1 MSRILTAVRPFHP
14 YRRYNLRPKSTV
26 NPNEDGV
33 YSGPQEIVSK
43 GDHLTLTYGDSEA
56 STTRATLKCDSNGNL
71 VSSAPIVSAS
81 GTEVFANVN
90 VTTALTLGT
99 VPTTSTYTPTQAII
113 QGANGDTPGFLVG
126 TNSSGT
132 GIFKVQ
138 STAAGHGKV
147 IVGDSSAER
156 ITFDTSTGLSTMQKV
171 TATSTAANNS
181 IITAKS
187 YTNANVIVDV
197 KELTGGHG
205 NVAVYSHD
213 RSKVIAL
220 TGQTGSVTATSAS
233 DVSRWKRTAAGTV
246 SIAVANQPDGDV
258 VTLGETAGNAGEI
271 KTYSGATLINTLD
284 ASGVVSTELLKV
296 AGTGDRRVHVE
307 STNALNAAYMRLKNP
322 SWEWDLVLDGAA
334 GSVPGAISFQDNGS
348 GYVRPFHISAT
359 GVKIGGTSNATMAV
373 YDQLY
378 RSNVT
383 FASSALAD
391 ETKSTDVCTLQ
402 LKCVRVGQQVT
413 ICLDNGPDDT
423 FDLTTDGAGYLKM
436 KQVDV
441 VAFAAAGSGRFL
453 PNVNVFVPIV
463 AYPGNGAAT
472 ACLMVIFTTGD
483 IYLYGNTAGG
493 NFPAGVSLVRF
504 LSTQYIKDSG
514 Y

>member
-1 MSRILTAVRPFHP
+1 MQTAVRPFHP

-56 STTRATLKCDSNGNL
+56 STTRATLKCDSAGNL

-147 IVGDSSAER
+147 IVGDSSADR
-156 ITFDTSTGLSTMQKV
+156 ITLDTSTGLSTMQKV

-213 RSKVIAL
+213 RSKVIGL
-220 TGQTGSVTATSAS
+220 NGQTGTLNAGYAS
-233 DVSRWKRTAAGTV
+233 DVSRIKRTTAGTV
-246 SIAVANQPDGDV
+246 AFAITNQPDGDV
-258 VTLGETAGNAGEI
+258 ITLGETAGNDGEI
-271 KTYSGATLINTLD
+271 KTYDNATLVNTL
-284 ASGVVSTELLKV
+284 
-296 AGTGDRRVHVE
+296 
-307 STNALNAAYMRLKNP
+307 NA
-322 SWEWDLVLDGAA
+322 DGITTT
-334 GSVPGAISFQDNGS
+334 GSVTAPIVTAPASMHIKTPSGTVYHQYDTSAASDFNNGKVQASIDGLRVGA
-348 GYVRPFHISAT
+348 
-359 GVKIGGTSNATMAV
+359 TSNAAMTV
-373 YDQLY
+373 YDGLY

-413 ICLDNGPDDT
+413 ICFDNGPDDT

-441 VAFAAAGSGRFL
+441 AAFAAAGSGRFL

-483 IYLYGNTAGG
+483 IYLYGSTAGG